1 MTNDKK
7 MIQESGKKLK
17 NALNEASDLPE
28 KEQKK
33 LNEPLVDPEGLDET
47 NKQFLDDVMAKLE
60 SGEIDLHTP
69 DTIINQDVYANLD
82 EKVQGET
89 DLNAVSMLARLREI
103 KDLHDFGQVKSYQFK
118 NLVEQVRLTK
128 ERLEKD
134 AGDIFKI

>member
-1 MTNDKK
+1 MTDNKK
-7 MIQESGKKLK
+7 MIQESGEKLK

-33 LNEPLVDPEGLDET
+33 LNEPLVDPEGLDEA

-60 SGEIDLHTP
+60 NGEIDLHTP
-69 DTIINQDVYANLD
+69 DTIINQDVYSKLG

-89 DLNAVSMLARLREI
+89 DLYAVTMLARLREI
-103 KDLHDFGQVKSYQFK
+103 KDLHDFGQVESYQFK

-134 AGDIFKI
+134 AGNIFKI